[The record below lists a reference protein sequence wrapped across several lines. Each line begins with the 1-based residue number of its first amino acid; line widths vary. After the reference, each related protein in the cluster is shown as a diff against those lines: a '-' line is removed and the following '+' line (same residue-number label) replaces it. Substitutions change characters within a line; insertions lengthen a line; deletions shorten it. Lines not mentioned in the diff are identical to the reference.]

1 MQMREH
7 ELYIVQN
14 YLSQSESTSLTF
26 LKLVYLAILKP
37 SWYCEDIYCLN
48 ARHGLKH

>member
-26 LKLVYLAILKP
+26 LKLVYLAICTSK
-37 SWYCEDIYCLN
+37 CELV
-48 ARHGLKH
+48 L